1 MKILYFL
8 ILTMLPF
15 TSVWS
20 QLWGKDTI
28 AESLISKLQHELPKG
43 IFDNEKDALASI
55 SILEKYVSH
64 ESPHVRSY
72 AQFKIYE
79 IGLHGKTSAVKE
91 KSVNAILKFSFDPDL
106 AIRGNN
112 ANFYES
118 FPKEAFTPAF
128 ITELKPI
135 LHNDSFV
142 NKGHVLLVGFL
153 ELEEEKDWLENHI
166 LSGRA
171 KLLYEDPRFEL
182 GTVRFAAHMAL
193 ARLGEKD
200 NIDYVIRTIMDAP
213 VEDIL
218 RKRLKY
224 LSYIKQPEVIEI
236 LFDFLFTD
244 KILPDVSGWKRTYA
258 NYVIPYIYDSVKDFP
273 VDDPGLFGHSEE
285 QIKQARDWVTA
296 HRNDYEIRR
305 DVWLEPNKIYH
316 H

>member
-1 MKILYFL
+1 MKRIIL
-8 ILTMLPF
+8 MLMVGLYWGSAFSQIHKDSIAKAYVEAFYEKF
-15 TSVWS
+15 TKDRWQDE
-20 QLWGKDTI
+20 QLGI
-28 AESLISKLQHELPKG
+28 AAINELEMLAQHENVNL
-43 IFDNEKDALASI
+43 
-55 SILEKYVSH
+55 
-64 ESPHVRSY
+64 RTW
-72 AQFKIYE
+72 AQFE
-79 IGLHGKTSAVKE
+79 IRGIGRRNESIKVKAKALE
-91 KSVNAILKFSFDPDL
+91 AILKFSFDPDL

-112 ANFYES
+112 ANFYKS

-128 ITELKPI
+128 ISELKPI

-224 LSYIKQPEVIEI
+224 LSYIKQPETIEI
-236 LFDFLFTD
+236 FFNFLFTD

-258 NYVIPYIYDSVKDFP
+258 NYVIPYIYDSVQDFP